1 MTPRP
6 NPILLLLAAVLFS
19 AIFGGDIVSND
30 GTRVPSGVAVALF
43 AFLASGVLAN
53 IGGGSLYQ
61 NTGAWVSH
69 NTK

>member
-1 MTPRP
+1 MMQVLVVSVA
-6 NPILLLLAAVLFS
+6 LLLF
-19 AIFGGDIVSND
+19 
-30 GTRVPSGVAVALF
+30 
-43 AFLASGVLAN
+43 ASGVLAN